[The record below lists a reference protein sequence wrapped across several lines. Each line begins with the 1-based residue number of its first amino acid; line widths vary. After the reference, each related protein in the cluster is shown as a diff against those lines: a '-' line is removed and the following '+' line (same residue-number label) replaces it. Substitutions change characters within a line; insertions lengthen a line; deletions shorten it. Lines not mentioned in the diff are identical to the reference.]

1 MDKIEKLKKLINIIL
16 FTTGAA
22 LVILAVYTL
31 FVGVDYNFGYAV
43 LQIFLG
49 NIVITLGL
57 FLLFK
62 IEIRN
67 LFLESIINIS
77 YIVIVLV
84 VFRRIFGWD
93 VPIWLLVGMAAITY
107 IFAMIIA
114 VNRIKKDTKEINEL
128 LQKRK
133 EKQNQIAS

>member
-31 FVGVDYNFGYAV
+31 FVGVDYNFGHAV

-93 VPIWLLVGMAAITY
+93 VPIWFLVGMAAITY

-128 LQKRK
+128 LQKLK